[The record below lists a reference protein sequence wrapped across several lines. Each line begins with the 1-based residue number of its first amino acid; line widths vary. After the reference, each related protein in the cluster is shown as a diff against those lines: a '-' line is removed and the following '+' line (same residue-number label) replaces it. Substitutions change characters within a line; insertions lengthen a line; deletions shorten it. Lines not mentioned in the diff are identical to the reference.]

1 MWGKERKGTK
11 QGEARGMRLPIRYEL
26 NNKLLALFKWAL
38 LRVLMSILLPTSF
51 PPHFPLLWVLSS
63 SQRTCPLYTC
73 VHLKPPSLQPTQK
86 KRRGAGIL
94 VHTCTCSLSLFRP
107 RHWRRPYSP
116 THPSTKTWFNSAPI
130 PIQQWEYKD
139 VPILCQR
146 EKRQSDA
153 QPYSNAISHSQPEML
168 MHLAIRSVLLVIHS
182 QLSASNFEFSLQR
195 T

>member
-1 MWGKERKGTK
+1 
-11 QGEARGMRLPIRYEL
+11 
-26 NNKLLALFKWAL
+26 
-38 LRVLMSILLPTSF
+38 MSILLLTSF

-63 SQRTCPLYTC
+63 SQRTCPLYTWN
-73 VHLKPPSLQPTQK
+73 HPAYSRHR
-86 KRRGAGIL
+86 RRGEKQASWYIRARA
-94 VHTCTCSLSLFRP
+94 LSLFRP